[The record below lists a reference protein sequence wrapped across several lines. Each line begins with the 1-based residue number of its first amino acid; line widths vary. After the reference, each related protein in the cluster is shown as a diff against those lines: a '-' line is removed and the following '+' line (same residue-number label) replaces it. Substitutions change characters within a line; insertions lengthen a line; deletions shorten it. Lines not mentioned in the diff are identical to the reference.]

1 MRTPRADWVPLPN
14 TTSCAPNTTKPR
26 RSGAGERELL
36 RRSKKF
42 QARQGEATGKAG
54 TLPAARVATAALEK
68 VPPFPDWSPPGTRRG
83 RTATGAGGKAFSPAG
98 RAQRPSWPKTGNAR
112 SPNAKSPAEA
122 GLEDRGAGAPTVEL
136 LKPELRRSTRRTG
149 SRSRHHTRRCGH
161 RRSQPWGSCPRCCGC
176 RPATGRCRQ
185 RPA

>member
-1 MRTPRADWVPLPN
+1 MLTGYPCQTQHPAPQIQQSPAGAGLESGSCCAAAKNFRPDRERHRKGRPPACCPGGSDSVGESTPLP
-14 TTSCAPNTTKPR
+14 R
-26 RSGAGERELL
+26 
-36 RRSKKF
+36 
-42 QARQGEATGKAG
+42 
-54 TLPAARVATAALEK
+54 
-68 VPPFPDWSPPGTRRG
+68 WSPPGTRRG

-98 RAQRPSWPKTGNAR
+98 RAQRPFWPKTGKSR

-176 RPATGRCRQ
+176 RPATWRCRQ

>member
-14 TTSCAPNTTKPR
+14 ATSCAPNTTKPR

-42 QARQGEATGKAG
+42 QARQGEAQERQASCL
-54 TLPAARVATAALEK
+54 LPGGQRQRWRKHPL
-68 VPPFPDWSPPGTRRG
+68 PRWSPPGTRRG

-98 RAQRPSWPKTGNAR
+98 RAQRPSWSKTGKSR

-176 RPATGRCRQ
+176 RPATWRCRQ